1 MRSGATMKV
10 SLTPD
15 RLKTLEVRSKLSF
28 DGYPS
33 PSWAF
38 LSSVSQVYNKQKVLR
53 AGAKPP
59 SPAEGNNQPKPT
71 LRSAASSKS
80 LPKSFIRDRDEIPEP
95 VPPTPTR
102 SRSRNGSFSGV
113 LFGSSNSNGSGLK
126 RKISITNAAPVSS
139 LDRKQ
144 SNLTV
149 DTTIGMPKR
158 NRPQKGRARNRE
170 SLELDDVMDGDED
183 LGEKVPMTP
192 KAPVPISTSASTRE
206 LMDFLAEGPPP
217 SPPRSQTPVP
227 TPVPNEKPKGRF
239 GRMVSRLGRG
249 SSTEH
254 LNHLPPPSSAGQAV
268 ALSGGA
274 QIQRSQTFVSS
285 VTRTPSQVKKQRSHG
300 NLSNNGSGTS
310 LNNIQA
316 PLPLVPLP
324 RPPPMPNR
332 ANGLGVPPSP
342 SHSTEYHTTQSAPA
356 TEVKRQVSIHRKAV
370 PQWDG
375 GVNTSSPSAN
385 SPTVER
391 KRPNG
396 IITTSASAPVSPREN
411 AFATPPPSARK
422 RDTPIIPE
430 RGAAVQPIAPSST
443 APSPIRSNSSSTSVS
458 VSTKYIPCLPAT
470 QPSDVQEMRR
480 MVAKAT
486 SVAEAKL
493 LVDMFLAQWGFPVVT
508 SDSTADMEHAA
519 TLTVEEQYGKH
530 GAGVVEMLLGDG
542 MIEEPAEPA
551 RTQTKRSGL
560 SFVMTPSATSASSAA
575 SSLALLKPPPVPP
588 ARSPSRPTSVTHS
601 PKPQV
606 PSLHGVSHAP
616 APPPAAVMV

>member
-1 MRSGATMKV
+1 MVTRRGQF
-10 SLTPD
+10 L
-15 RLKTLEVRSKLSF
+15 
-28 DGYPS
+28 PS
-33 PSWAF
+33 VP
-38 LSSVSQVYNKQKVLR
+38 QVYNKQKVLR

-59 SPAEGNNQPKPT
+59 SAAEGNNPPKPT

-102 SRSRNGSFSGV
+102 SRSRNSSFSGV
-113 LFGSSNSNGSGLK
+113 LFGAGGSSSNGSGLK
-126 RKISITNAAPVSS
+126 RKISVTNATPVSS

-144 SNLTV
+144 SNLMV
-149 DTTIGMPKR
+149 DTSLGTPKR

-192 KAPVPISTSASTRE
+192 KAPAPIATSASTRE
-206 LMDFLAEGPPP
+206 LIDFLAEGPPP
-217 SPPRSQTPVP
+217 SPPRSQ

-249 SSTEH
+249 PSTEQ

-310 LNNIQA
+310 LNNIQIQA

-332 ANGLGVPPSP
+332 ANGLVVPPSP

-356 TEVKRQVSIHRKAV
+356 TEAKRQLSIHRKAV

-375 GVNTSSPSAN
+375 DVNTSSPPAN

-396 IITTSASAPVSPREN
+396 IVTSASAPVTPREN

-430 RGAAVQPIAPSST
+430 RGATVQPIAPNST
-443 APSPIRSNSSSTSVS
+443 SPSPIRSNSSSTSVS
-458 VSTKYIPCLPAT
+458 VSTKYIPSLPAT
-470 QPSDVQEMRR
+470 QASDVQEMRL
-480 MVAKAT
+480 MVARAT

-508 SDSTADMEHAA
+508 SDATAAVEHAA
-519 TLTVEEQYGKH
+519 TLTVEQQYGKH

-542 MIEEPAEPA
+542 MVEEPAEPA
-551 RTQTKRSGL
+551 QTQTKRFGPSL
-560 SFVMTPSATSASSAA
+560 VITPSATSASSAA
-575 SSLALLKPPPVPP
+575 SSPAALRPPPMPP
-588 ARSPSRPTSVTHS
+588 ARSPSRPPSVTPP
-601 PKPQV
+601 PKPQ
-606 PSLHGVSHAP
+606 PSSLHGMPHAP